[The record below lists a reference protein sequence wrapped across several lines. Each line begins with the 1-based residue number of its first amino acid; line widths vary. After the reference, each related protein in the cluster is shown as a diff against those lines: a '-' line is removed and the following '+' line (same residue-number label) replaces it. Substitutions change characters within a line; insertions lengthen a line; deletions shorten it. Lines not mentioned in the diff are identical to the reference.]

1 MKRVY
6 TIRNIEHKPGTN
18 VFVLK
23 DEDGNLKYYKRQNFF
38 LKNYELKTGHSLK
51 ANAYNEWCTKHE
63 YLDIYLSLALILTK

>member
-23 DEDGNLKYYKRQNFF
+23 DEDGNLKQNIRKGKFF
-38 LKNYELKTGHSLK
+38 FWKTKN
-51 ANAYNEWCTKHE
+51 WR
-63 YLDIYLSLALILTK
+63 LDIHLRQTLIMNGAQNMNIWICIYR

>member
-23 DEDGNLKYYKRQNFF
+23 DEDGNLKQNIRKGKFF
-38 LKNYELKTGHSLK
+38 F
-51 ANAYNEWCTKHE
+51 
-63 YLDIYLSLALILTK
+63 